1 VNIWMK
7 ELQTYLPKETPIIIT
22 GNKCDIP
29 NRQIPLDEAERYAM
43 NYGSQHF
50 SSSAKTGA
58 GVVEIFRVLTERIIE
73 HKKSA
78 KDEAPK
84 KKMNTRGM
92 LNVGGMTDFNPDAN
106 VRLSRKS
113 DAQSM

>member
-1 VNIWMK
+1 
-7 ELQTYLPKETPIIIT
+7 
-22 GNKCDIP
+22 
-29 NRQIPLDEAERYAM
+29 M

-78 KDEAPK
+78 KEEAPK

-113 DAQSM
+113 DAQSI